1 MVPLGEFE
9 ALVADLQAYDAL
21 TKRPRVAIG

>member
-9 ALVADLQAYDAL
+9 DLVAELLDYDAL
-21 TKRPRVAIG
+21 TKARIARAA